1 MSPRTGQP
9 LKDDVKR
16 DVSFRFRMT
25 AETKAD
31 LDFIAEKHG
40 LSKADLLIRM
50 IREEKA
56 RLMAE
61 K

>member
-1 MSPRTGQP
+1 
-9 LKDDVKR
+9 
-16 DVSFRFRMT
+16 MT

-31 LDFIAEKHG
+31 LDFIADKHG